1 MEREVWA
8 GFCRGLS
15 ERAQAAV
22 PPVVFG
28 VGRTELLGRAG
39 RVAVV
44 GSRAAT
50 PAGLGRAGRF
60 ARAVVEAGGVVVSG
74 MAEGIDGA
82 AHRAALEAR
91 GDTIAVLGTPL
102 DRVSPA
108 RHRSLQ
114 EDVGREGLLLSQFP
128 AGLATRPYHFLQR
141 NLTLALLSH
150 GVYVAEAGD
159 GSGSQKMA
167 QLALDWGLP
176 VAFAAEW
183 LEQASGVW
191 PQTMLLQGAVPLA
204 ESEWGEWIAA
214 RGAAYANLCSS

>member
-28 VGRTELLGRAG
+28 AGRTELLGRVG

-74 MAEGIDGA
+74 LAEGIDGA
-82 AHRAALEAR
+82 AHRAALAAR

-102 DRVSPA
+102 DRCSPA
-108 RHRSLQ
+108 AHRSLQ
-114 EDVGREGLLLSQFP
+114 ETLGREGLVLSQFP
-128 AGLATRPYHFLQR
+128 AGLPTRPYHFLQR

-150 GVYVAEAGD
+150 GVFIAEAGD

-167 QLALDWGLP
+167 QLALDWGIPL
-176 VAFAAEW
+176 ALSAEW
-183 LEQASGVW
+183 LEQARGVW
-191 PQTMLLQGAVPLA
+191 PQTMLLQGATALP
-204 ESEWGEWIAA
+204 ESGWRDWIAA
-214 RGAAYANLCSS
+214 RGARYANLGSS